1 MKAGSDPRPHAPDP
15 ETLQIRIEYLLND
28 LELTRREYE
37 VAAAGYLDA
46 LQKVERQKIELQDL
60 NSSLES
66 RVRERTRLLEESN
79 ARLKE
84 SESRAIDLA
93 NKAEVA
99 NVAKG
104 EFLANM
110 SHEIRTPMN
119 GVIGMLDVLLQS
131 PLPPRERRFAEVAR
145 ASGVALLS
153 LLNDVLDYSKIE
165 AGKMDLDLRPFDLRA
180 WFRDLADAMAP
191 QASSKGLSFRAAVD
205 PDVPAF
211 VRGDP
216 ARLRQIL
223 FNFLSNAVKFTES
236 GGVDL
241 RVSLAPPAPSLPAKS
256 PPPLLFRV
264 ADTGIGIPA
273 DKRDRIFKKFSQADS
288 SVSRRFGGTG
298 LGLAICKQLVE
309 LMGGQIGFD
318 PLSGAGTAFWFV
330 APLPPADAPT
340 PADKPAGAPLAGCFA
355 HLRARILVAE
365 DDPVNREVASALFG
379 LLGLEI
385 DLANNGRDA
394 LDAIRSRPYDLVFL
408 DVNMPV
414 MDGTETARAIRI
426 LPPPDPASPPPSTPP
441 SVPVVALSAL
451 AMAADRAL
459 CAAAG
464 MDDFLPKPLELASL
478 ANMLSRWLPGA
489 RPHLPATA
497 ESLPSDSPPPLD
509 LHGLLDRLGGHRE
522 LAAKVVQSCLLHL
535 PGQTKL
541 LADALASND
550 SFSARAQAHQMKGA
564 AAAAGGE
571 ELRELLHGMELHAR
585 EGHLDL
591 LRDRLPLLDAARLR
605 MREAYAK
612 AFPESPSP

>member
-1 MKAGSDPRPHAPDP
+1 MKAGSDPRPPAPDP

-28 LELTRREYE
+28 LDLTRREYE
-37 VAAAGYLDA
+37 IAAAGYLDA
-46 LQKVERQKIELQDL
+46 LQKVERQKIELQEL
-60 NSSLES
+60 NASLES

-119 GVIGMLDVLLQS
+119 GVVGMLDVLLQS

-153 LLNDVLDYSKIE
+153 ILNDVLDYSKIE
-165 AGKMDLDLRPFDLRA
+165 AGKMDLEIRPFDLRA
-180 WFRDLADAMAP
+180 WIRDLSDATAP
-191 QASSKGLSFRAAVD
+191 QASSKGLSFRAEID
-205 PDVPAF
+205 PDVPSF
-211 VRGDP
+211 VLGDP

-236 GGVDL
+236 GGVEL
-241 RVSLAPPAPSLPAKS
+241 RVSLAPAPAASS
-256 PPPLLFRV
+256 PPLLFRV
-264 ADTGIGIPA
+264 ADSGIGIPPEN
-273 DKRDRIFKKFSQADS
+273 RNRIFKKFSQADP

-298 LGLAICKQLVE
+298 LGLAICRQLVE
-309 LMGGQIGFD
+309 LMDGKIGFD
-318 PLSGAGTAFWFV
+318 PIPGGGTAFWFIV
-330 APLPPADAPT
+330 PLPPSLAPA
-340 PADKPAGAPLAGCFA
+340 PAPDDFSNAPLAGCFA
-355 HLRARILVAE
+355 HLRARVLVAE

-379 LLGLEI
+379 LLGIQI
-385 DLANNGRDA
+385 DLAPNGRDA
-394 LDAIRSRPYDLVFL
+394 LDAVRSRPYDIVFL
-408 DVNMPV
+408 DVNMPL
-414 MDGTETARAIRI
+414 MDGPQTARAIRS
-426 LPPPDPASPPPSTPP
+426 LPPPNPGSPQAATSPA
-441 SVPVVALSAL
+441 VPVVALSAL

-459 CAAAG
+459 CSAAG

-478 ANMLSRWLPGA
+478 ANMLSRRLPGA
-489 RPHLPATA
+489 RPL
-497 ESLPSDSPPPLD
+497 SPPPAPPSPSDALPTLD

-522 LAAKVVQSCLLHL
+522 LAAKVVHSCLLHL
-535 PGQTKL
+535 PGQAKL
-541 LADALASND
+541 LADALLAGD
-550 SFSARAQAHQMKGA
+550 AFSARAQAHQMKGA

-585 EGHLDL
+585 EGHLDV
-591 LRDRLPLLDAARLR
+591 LRDRLPLVEAARLR
-605 MREAYAK
+605 LLDASAK
-612 AFPESPSP
+612 AFPEPPPP